1 MTHQRNLQVQTKG
14 GVHPDRKHLF
24 TSHRTIF
31 PPNFFYLRVL
41 GEILPNSRLFLFSPH
56 LVFCASG
63 TFSGNNQRKHDSF
76 WSNAHKRA
84 GSPRLFRFLKPGA
97 EGSLIHP
104 EPARSVLQRSPPIR
118 RRELE
123 PSDFRPRF
131 KRCHRQKKQK
141 KNCLSDKTATASD
154 RFLVS
159 RVSSAGLAMR
169 QFLLSRG
176 KKETRDGS

>member
-1 MTHQRNLQVQTKG
+1 MDDTSAKPPGSNTRWRSSRPKTFVHRPQDDFSTQRL
-14 GVHPDRKHLF
+14 L
-24 TSHRTIF
+24 
-31 PPNFFYLRVL
+31 PPSPR
-41 GEILPNSRLFLFSPH
+41 GDSAELFLFSPH

-63 TFSGNNQRKHDSF
+63 TFSGNNQRKHDSL
-76 WSNAHKRA
+76 WSNAHKQA

-97 EGSLIHP
+97 EGSLTHP
-104 EPARSVLQRSPPIR
+104 EPARSVLQRFPPIR

-131 KRCHRQKKQK
+131 KRCHRQKNPP

>member
-1 MTHQRNLQVQTKG
+1 MAFITTKNICSPATG
-14 GVHPDRKHLF
+14 RFFHPTSF
-24 TSHRTIF
+24 TSELRT
-31 PPNFFYLRVL
+31 
-41 GEILPNSRLFLFSPH
+41 PNSHLFLFSPH

-76 WSNAHKRA
+76 WSNAHKHA

-104 EPARSVLQRSPPIR
+104 EPARSVLQRFPPIR

-131 KRCHRQKKQK
+131 KRCHRQKKTK
-141 KNCLSDKTATASD
+141 KKLPLRQDSDSLRPFPGVACFICGTGD
-154 RFLVS
+154 
-159 RVSSAGLAMR
+159 
-169 QFLLSRG
+169 
-176 KKETRDGS
+176 ETIPPFTREKGNPRRKLIC